1 MTKFTQL
8 ALAGAVLL
16 IGASSAIAQS
26 NAPARAAN
34 GQSWSTEADPY
45 GGHSPNSAQGNRAFW
60 DYHGRH
66 GN

>member
-1 MTKFTQL
+1 MTKLTRL

-26 NAPARAAN
+26 NGSVRAGN
-34 GQSWSTEADPY
+34 GQYLSNEADPY
-45 GGHSPNSAQGNRAFW
+45 GGHSPNSAKGNRAYW
-60 DYHGRH
+60 DYQGRH